1 MSSSISLIALAEAHQ
16 QPCKINDS
24 ITAAIHDRL
33 NKMKNNL
40 EEHMWESFLLVFP
53 EGTKLTVEHIVDNE
67 EDRRMKRL
75 PTSSIDASTYYQDDR
90 SHTISKSDDYMQVIV
105 VIDEP
110 TFEGQA
116 VVSAAQRQRKKMR
129 R

>member
-1 MSSSISLIALAEAHQ
+1 
-16 QPCKINDS
+16 
-24 ITAAIHDRL
+24 
-33 NKMKNNL
+33 
-40 EEHMWESFLLVFP
+40 MWESFLLVFP

-67 EDRRMKRL
+67 EDRRMQRL

-90 SHTISKSDDYMQVIV
+90 SHTIAKSDDYMQVIV